1 MHYKIALLGLCLAA
15 APLLAQV
22 GPAPAHAPRT
32 AAGAPVG
39 PCAAT
44 DPNSRIGGELQQLY
58 QQWHTGGAA
67 ARKGGAGQLATAFPQ
82 LHVAS
87 TDDAVLVRITAKDV
101 AALLPALLARGFV
114 VVSDQSKF
122 HFIEGR
128 LPVSQLA
135 PGTAGISALAAQGL
149 LGVLPVYLPAGR
161 AGKVLNQ
168 ADFVLEA
175 ARVRGTRPTGYDG
188 TGVRIGVLSDSY
200 NALNGATAG
209 VASGDLP
216 ANVQILQ
223 EYSGGTDE
231 GRAMIELIHDI
242 APGASKAFSSVEFG
256 EADFATQITR
266 LASPT
271 GGNCKILVDDIGYFA
286 EPLYQDGVIAQAI
299 EKAVAGGAAY
309 YSAAG
314 NQADEASE
322 YVAPTFTNAAK
333 GADLDFGLS
342 TGGPTDTRQPFTI
355 PVSGK
360 FTISLQWSDPFYT
373 IAGVKTDL
381 DAYLV
386 IARTGATLKGDT
398 VATAA
403 NNNITNQTP
412 YEILS
417 FTNGAASINTAYNL
431 IINRRAGTAT
441 PARVKYA
448 SFGDTFV
455 PTKYW
460 THSSTITGH
469 AAAAS
474 AMAVAAAPSFNR
486 LVAESYSSIGTPTI
500 LFNPDGSALG
510 APATRQKPDFT
521 SIDYVSTTFF
531 SGTVFPDPAD
541 GFIFA
546 GTSAAAPNA
555 AAVAAL
561 LLQARPTSTPAQL
574 NAQLKATALDLN
586 TPGFDNVTGAGLI
599 NAYAAVYGPPTA
611 AAVPFV
617 DVFDGTA
624 LGPNWSVTSRGAA
637 RVAIRSDFSP
647 ASSPGHLVLDSFFPY
662 YSFNSYTGARVAQA
676 DLHLNLANAP
686 AGGVLLTFR
695 HKKILG
701 EIDQV
706 MPATF
711 SGSSDTD
718 GVALSVDGGTTW
730 YSLASIT
737 GTNATINYQTVSVNL
752 TQFAAAN
759 GLALG
764 ADVRIR
770 FQRTG
775 TTQVDAAAST
785 QRGGRAFDDIAVTGT
800 SAAPVAL
807 FNVSAGAAAAVCP
820 GTAVQ
825 FTDASLL
832 GPTAWSWSFPGGT
845 PASSTAQNPVVTY
858 ARGGTY
864 DATLTVTNANG
875 TATRTT
881 TGAVVVSGAVPVAS
895 FTVKPSPVCAG
906 GAVAFTSTSGPC
918 PSTYAWSFPG
928 GTPSSSTAANPVVT
942 YATAG
947 AYTATLVVGNG
958 NGSSAAATAT
968 VVVQGSGLALPY
980 AESLAS
986 GIPATWTVTNPDNAL
1001 TWGPANNVVRKD
1013 GTTGT
1018 VAAIKFYNYSARAQR
1033 DTLRTPAVD
1042 LRGQAKPFLR
1052 FDLAYAAVS
1061 AAPAANNDSLAVD
1074 VYTACTATRLGRV
1087 YLQSAAT
1094 GLGTTAVQAS
1104 AFAPTAAAQWRTE
1117 SVDLTAFTGQQVYFR
1132 FTAFNEYGNN
1142 LYLSNVRVENSVATA
1157 TRALADSP
1165 ALQVYPNPVGSGSA
1179 LALALP
1185 LGTGTATL
1193 RLIDALGRTTWYGTA
1208 ALSPAAAAR
1217 RTLDAPLA
1225 AGLYT
1230 VLCQA
1235 ADGQLY
1241 SRRVV
1246 VE

>member
-1 MHYKIALLGLCLAA
+1 MHYKITLLGLCLAA

-22 GPAPAHAPRT
+22 APAPTRAPR
-32 AAGAPVG
+32 AAVGALAG
-39 PCAAT
+39 PRGAT
-44 DPNSRIGGELQQLY
+44 DPNARIGGELQQLY
-58 QQWHTGGAA
+58 QQWRTGGAA
-67 ARKGGAGQLATAFPQ
+67 AGKGGAGQLAAAFPQ
-82 LHVAS
+82 LHVAA
-87 TDDAVLVRITAKDV
+87 TDDAVLVRITAQDV
-101 AALLPALLARGFV
+101 AALRPALLARGFV

-135 PGTAGISALAAQGL
+135 PGVAGISALAAQGL
-149 LGVLPVYLPAGR
+149 LGVLPIYLPAGR

-175 ARVRGTRPTGYDG
+175 ARVRGTRPGAFDG
-188 TGVRIGVLSDSY
+188 TGVRVGVMSDSY
-200 NALNGATAG
+200 NALNGAPAG

-216 ANVQILQ
+216 AAVQVLQ
-223 EYSGGTDE
+223 EYSRGTDE
-231 GRAMIELIHDI
+231 GRAMIELVHDI
-242 APGASKAFSSVEFG
+242 APGAGKAFSSVYFG
-256 EADFATQITR
+256 EADFANQIAR

-286 EPLYQDGVIAQAI
+286 EPLYQDGVVAQAI
-299 EKAVAGGAAY
+299 EAAVAGGAAY

-322 YVAPTFTNAAK
+322 YVAPTFTAAAK

-342 TGGPTDTRQPFTI
+342 TGATTDTRQPFTI
-355 PVSGK
+355 PASGK

-373 IAGVKTDL
+373 AAGVKTDL

-386 IARTGATLKGDT
+386 IARVGGAIKGDT

-403 NNNITNQTP
+403 NNNIASQAP

-417 FTNGAASINTAYNL
+417 FTNGAASTNTAYNL

-448 SFGDTFV
+448 SFGESFA

-460 THSSTITGH
+460 THSGTITGH

-486 LVAESYSSIGTPTI
+486 LAAESFSSIGAATI

-531 SGTVFPDPAD
+531 TGTVFPDPAD

-586 TPGFDNVTGAGLI
+586 TPGFDVSTGVGLI
-599 NAYAAVYGPPTA
+599 NAYAAVYGLPTA

-617 DVFDGTA
+617 DVFDGAA

-637 RVAIRSDFSP
+637 RVAIRSDFAP

-662 YSFNSYTGARVAQA
+662 YGFSSYTGARVAQA
-676 DLHLNLANAP
+676 DLRLNLANAP
-686 AGGVLLTFR
+686 AGGALLTFR

-711 SGSSDTD
+711 TGSSDTD

-730 YSLASIT
+730 YSLVSIT
-737 GTNATINYQTVSVNL
+737 GTSATTDYQTVSVNL
-752 TQFAAAN
+752 TQFAATN

-775 TTQVDAAAST
+775 TTQVDAATST
-785 QRGGRAFDDIAVTGT
+785 LRGGRAFDDVAVTGT
-800 SAAPVAL
+800 NAAPVAL
-807 FNVSAGAAAAVCP
+807 FNVAASAAAAVCP

-825 FTDASLL
+825 FADASLL
-832 GPTAWSWSFPGGT
+832 GPSAWSWSFPGGT
-845 PASSTAQNPVVTY
+845 PATSAAQNPSVTY

-864 DATLTVTNANG
+864 DVTLTVTNANG
-875 TATRTT
+875 TATRTAV
-881 TGAVVVSGAVPVAS
+881 GAVVVSSAVPVAS
-895 FTVKPSPVCAG
+895 FTVKPAPVCVG
-906 GAVAFTSTSGPC
+906 GAVTFTSTSGPC
-918 PSTYAWSFPG
+918 PSAYAWSFPG
-928 GTPSSSTAANPVVT
+928 GTPTSSTAANPVVT
-942 YATAG
+942 YAAAG
-947 AYTATLVVGNG
+947 AYTATLVVSNG
-958 NGSSAAATAT
+958 NGTSAAATAT
-968 VVVQGSGLALPY
+968 VAVQGSGQALPY

-986 GIPATWTVTNPDNAL
+986 GIPATWTVANPDNAL
-1001 TWGPANNVVRKD
+1001 TWGPASNVVRKD
-1013 GTTGT
+1013 GSAGT
-1018 VAAIKFYNYSARAQR
+1018 VAAILFYNYSSRAQR

-1042 LRGQAKPFLR
+1042 LRGQAKAFLR

-1061 AAPAANNDSLAVD
+1061 AAPTANNDSLAVD
-1074 VYTACTATRLGRV
+1074 VYTACTSTRLGRV

-1094 GLGTTAVQAS
+1094 GLGTTAIQAA
-1104 AFAPTAAAQWRTE
+1104 AFLPSTAAQWRTE
-1117 SVDLTAFTGQQVYFR
+1117 NVDLTAFAGQQVYFR

-1142 LYLSNVRVENSVATA
+1142 LYLANVRVENTVATA

-1165 ALQVYPNPVGSGSA
+1165 ALQVYPNPVAGGRS

-1185 LGTGTATL
+1185 LGTGTAAL
-1193 RLIDALGRTTWYGTA
+1193 RLVDALGRTTWHGTA
-1208 ALSPAAAAR
+1208 ALSPTAATR

-1241 SRRVV
+1241 SHRVV

>member
-1 MHYKIALLGLCLAA
+1 MLSGLYLAA

-22 GPAPAHAPRT
+22 APAPAHAPSV
-32 AAGAPVG
+32 AVG
-39 PCAAT
+39 PPAGPRPAT
-44 DPNSRIGGELQQLY
+44 DPSSRIGGELQQLY
-58 QQWHTGGAA
+58 QQWYTGSAA
-67 ARKGGAGQLATAFPQ
+67 ASRGGAGRLAAAFPQ
-82 LHVAS
+82 LHVAA
-87 TDDAVLVRITAKDV
+87 TDDAVLVRITARDV
-101 AALLPALLARGFV
+101 ATLRPALLARGFV
-114 VVSDQSKF
+114 MVSDQSKF

-135 PGTAGISALAAQGL
+135 PGAAGISALAPQGL
-149 LGVLPVYLPAGR
+149 LGVLPIYLPAGR
-161 AGKVLNQ
+161 TGKVLNQ
-168 ADFVLEA
+168 ADFLLEA
-175 ARVRGTRPTGYDG
+175 ARVRATRPGAYDG
-188 TGVRIGVLSDSY
+188 TGVRIGVMSDSY
-200 NALNGATAG
+200 NALGTAAAG

-216 ANVQILQ
+216 ANVQVLQ
-223 EYSGGTDE
+223 EYSRGTDE

-256 EADFATQITR
+256 EADFANQIAR

-286 EPLYQDGVIAQAI
+286 EPVYQDGVIAQAI
-299 EKAVAGGAAY
+299 ETAVAGGAAY

-314 NQADEASE
+314 NQADDASE
-322 YVAPTFTNAAK
+322 YVAPTFTNTAK

-342 TGGPTDTRQPFTI
+342 TGATTDTRQPFTI
-355 PVSGK
+355 PAAGK

-373 IAGVKTDL
+373 AAGVKTDL

-386 IARTGATLKGDT
+386 INRVGGPIKGDT

-403 NNNITNQTP
+403 NNNIANQTP

-417 FTNGAASINTAYNL
+417 FTNGTASTNTTYNL
-431 IINRRAGTAT
+431 IINRRASTAT
-441 PARVKYA
+441 PVRVKYT
-448 SFGDTFV
+448 SFGSSFT

-460 THSSTITGH
+460 THGGTITGH

-486 LVAESYSSIGTPTI
+486 FVAEPFSSIGTPTI

-531 SGTVFPDPAD
+531 SGTAFPDPAD

-561 LLQARPTSTPAQL
+561 LLQARPNSTPAQL
-574 NAQLKATALDLN
+574 NGRLKATALDLN
-586 TPGFDNVTGAGLI
+586 TPGFDVSTGVGLI
-599 NAYAAVYGPPTA
+599 NAYAAVYGPPPTA
-611 AAVPFV
+611 TVPFV
-617 DVFDGTA
+617 DVFDGPA

-637 RVAIRSDFSP
+637 RVTLRSDFAP
-647 ASSPGHLVLDSFFPY
+647 ASTPNHLVLDSFFPY

-730 YSLASIT
+730 YNLASIT
-737 GTNATINYQTVSVNL
+737 GTNATANYQTVSVNL

-770 FQRTG
+770 FQRNG
-775 TTQVDAAAST
+775 TTQVDAATST
-785 QRGGRAFDDIAVTGT
+785 LRGGRAFDDIAVTGT

-807 FNVSAGAAAAVCP
+807 FNTSASAATAVCP

-845 PASSTAQNPVVTY
+845 PATSTAQNPVVTY

-875 TATRTT
+875 TTNRAV
-881 TGAVVVSGAVPVAS
+881 TGVVMVSSAVPVAS

-906 GAVAFTSTSGPC
+906 GAVTFTSTSGPC

-928 GTPSSSTAANPVVT
+928 GTPTSSTAQSPVVT
-942 YATAG
+942 YAVTG
-947 AYTATLVVGNG
+947 AYTTTLVVSNG
-958 NGSSAAATAT
+958 NGTSAAATVT
-968 VVVQGSGLALPY
+968 VAVQSSGLTLPY
-980 AESLAS
+980 AEPLAS
-986 GIPATWTVTNPDNAL
+986 GIPATWTVANPDNAL
-1001 TWGPANNVVRKD
+1001 TWGPADNVVRKD

-1018 VAAIKFYNYSARAQR
+1018 VAAIKFYNYSSRAQR

-1042 LRGQAKPFLR
+1042 LRGQAKAFLR

-1061 AAPAANNDSLAVD
+1061 TAPTANNDSLAVD

-1087 YLQSAAT
+1087 YLQSAAM
-1094 GLGTTAVQAS
+1094 GLGTTTAQAA
-1104 AFAPTAAAQWRTE
+1104 AFIPSTAAQWRTE
-1117 SVDLTAFTGQQVYFR
+1117 NVDLSAFAGQQVYFR

-1142 LYLSNVRVENSVATA
+1142 LYLANVRVENTVATA

-1165 ALQVYPNPVGSGSA
+1165 ALQAYPNPVAGGRS

-1185 LGTGTATL
+1185 LGTGTAAL
-1193 RLIDALGRTTWYGTA
+1193 RLVDALGRTTWQGTA
-1208 ALSPAAAAR
+1208 ALSPTAATR
-1217 RTLDAPLA
+1217 RILDAPLA
-1225 AGLYT
+1225 TGLYT